1 MRYIL
6 IKLDL
11 ESMYCSSKISN
22 SITYQICK
30 LYCNCSKLRFRK
42 LVKFLN
48 VLIKLKEKNIF
59 LITLVKLLY
68 LRISVILIYEDKF
81 IFLFVV
87 NINQF
92 WNVGDII
99 INNKSLGLYK
109 NSILIITFTHV
120 LLVLFVYIFRYE
132 NIKAVLSISL

>member
-30 LYCNCSKLRFRK
+30 LYYNCSKLRFRK

-99 INNKSLGLYK
+99 INNKSIGLYK